1 MEFKIYK
8 IVVDLLIDC
17 LIVFRVNMEVIIKK
31 GNVL

>member
-1 MEFKIYK
+1 MEFKVYK

-17 LIVFRVNMEVIIKK
+17 LIVFMVNMEVIIKK